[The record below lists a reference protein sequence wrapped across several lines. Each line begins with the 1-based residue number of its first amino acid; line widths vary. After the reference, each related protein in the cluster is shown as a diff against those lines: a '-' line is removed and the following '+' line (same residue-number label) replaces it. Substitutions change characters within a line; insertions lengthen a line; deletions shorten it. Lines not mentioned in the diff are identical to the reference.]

1 MTKELNALMNNKLEE
16 RNTNLKSI
24 FPGFKSISDKLK
36 DAEVSPEFWKKE
48 QENIIKAVAESKK
61 QKESMRMTPEKFR
74 QPFTI

>member
-1 MTKELNALMNNKLEE
+1 MTEELNDLMNTKLKEKNSKL
-16 RNTNLKSI
+16 RSI
-24 FPGFKSISDKLK
+24 FSDFKSISDKLK
-36 DAEVSPEFWKKE
+36 DAEVSTEFWKKE